1 MKNAEKYA
9 DQIAAIIANSSDG
22 VCRYFTNL
30 GILRCWLCPL
40 QGKCKNEELI
50 KEWLLYEE

>member
-9 DQIAAIIANSSDG
+9 DQIAAIIAHSSDG
-22 VCRYFTNL
+22 ICRHFTDL

-40 QGKCKNEELI
+40 QGKCKNEELV
-50 KEWLLYEE
+50 KEWLLHEE